1 MFINPSTAVSML
13 RVTGKKLVVH
23 YRKFEASPMV
33 TQRADDLHVG
43 SHPSAGTH
51 PFETVN
57 TECRGTQ
64 HGH

>member
-1 MFINPSTAVSML
+1 ML